1 MEFNESENSLLLL
14 NGPSSAGKS
23 SIAGELQRELR
34 RYSAD
39 PVIISI
45 DDYMKIGT
53 DEEIWED
60 DIFEVMPD
68 MCRDITP
75 ALQQGKWVIV
85 DHVIT
90 SARIYDVLLD
100 AAAGFDVV
108 KVLVSCS
115 LEILLK
121 RERERGNRFAGSAEA
136 SLKYLYPKDGYDL
149 RIDSGKTDAASSAE
163 KIMDFLQDRQK
174 S

>member
-1 MEFNESENSLLLL
+1 MGFNGSGNKLLLL

-23 SIAGELQRELR
+23 SIAGGLQQALR
-34 RYSAD
+34 RYGAA
-39 PVIISI
+39 PLIISI

-60 DIFEVMPD
+60 DVFEVMPD

-75 ALQQGKWVIV
+75 ALRQGKWVIV

-90 SARIYDVLLD
+90 SARIYEALLN

-108 KVLVSCS
+108 KILVSCS
-115 LEILLK
+115 LETLLK
-121 RERERGNRFAGSAEA
+121 REKERGNRFAGSAEA
-136 SLKYLYPKDGYDL
+136 SLKYLYPKEGYDL
-149 RIDSGKTDAASSAE
+149 RIDSGTTDAASSAA
-163 KIMDFLQDRQK
+163 KIMDFLL
-174 S
+174 SPPAV

>member
-34 RYSAD
+34 RYGAD

-60 DIFEVMPD
+60 DVFEVMPD

-75 ALQQGKWVIV
+75 ALRQGKWVIV

-90 SARIYDVLLD
+90 SVRIYDALLD

-136 SLKYLYPKDGYDL
+136 SLKYLYPKDEYDL

>member
-1 MEFNESENSLLLL
+1 MGFSVSGNRLLLL

-23 SIAGELQRELR
+23 TIAAELQEKLR
-34 RYSAD
+34 RCGAD

-60 DIFEVMPD
+60 DVFEVMPD

-75 ALQQGKWVIV
+75 ALRQGKWVIV

-90 SARIYDVLLD
+90 SARIYAALLN

-108 KVLVSCS
+108 KILVSCS

-136 SLKYLYPKDGYDL
+136 SLKYLYPKKGYDL
-149 RIDSGKTDAASSAE
+149 RIDSGTTDAASSAE
-163 KIMDFLQDRQK
+163 RIMDFLQDRHK
-174 S
+174 T

>member
-1 MEFNESENSLLLL
+1 MDVSGNGLILL

-23 SIAGELQRELR
+23 TIAKELKQRLEQ
-34 RYSAD
+34 YGAD

-60 DIFEVMPD
+60 DVFEVMPD

-75 ALQQGKWVIV
+75 ALKQGKWVIV

-90 SARIYDVLLD
+90 SERICEALLE
-100 AAAGFDVV
+100 AAEGFSTV
-108 KVLVSCS
+108 KVLVTCS
-115 LEILLK
+115 LEILRK
-121 RERERGNRFAGSAEA
+121 REKERGNRFAGSAET
-136 SLKYLYPKDGYDL
+136 SLQYLYPKDGYDL
-149 RIDSGKTDAASSAE
+149 RIDSGETPPAGSAE
-163 KIMDFLQDRQK
+163 KIMEFLRNDGAL
-174 S
+174 SV